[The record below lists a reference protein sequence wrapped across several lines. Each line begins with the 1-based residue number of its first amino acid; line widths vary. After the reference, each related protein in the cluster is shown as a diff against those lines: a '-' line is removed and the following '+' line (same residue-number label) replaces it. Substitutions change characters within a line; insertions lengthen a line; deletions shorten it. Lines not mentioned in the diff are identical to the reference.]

1 MLKLMKYEFRKL
13 RMVLLI
19 MLIALVVLEI
29 GFVAGYHFEKP
40 DVFGVCIALITILTF
55 AVYGYILV
63 SGVAGYYRELSN
75 RTGYM
80 IFMTP
85 RRSIEIVLSKIL
97 FTLLAAIAA
106 TLVFGA
112 AAYLDYR
119 FLVNGLNVDA
129 SVIKQAN
136 MALRMAFGNFQLS
149 LDQLAVSAVYLALTT
164 LIGIAL
170 WMCTAFL
177 SATLAATL
185 LQNKKGFWRGL
196 VSVALFFLLAWA
208 AGWLNDRLLLSA
220 GYPFESFAQ
229 VSRSILASLA
239 FNLALAG
246 VFACAS
252 AWLLDRKV
260 SL

>member
-149 LDQLAVSAVYLALTT
+149 LDHKGPVTGVFEMRRHLSCYFKGLPDFKDTRIKLVTT
-164 LIGIAL
+164 TDPQEI
-170 WMCTAFL
+170 F
-177 SATLAATL
+177 
-185 LQNKKGFWRGL
+185 
-196 VSVALFFLLAWA
+196 
-208 AGWLNDRLLLSA
+208 RLLDYVAERWGDTPLVEA
-220 GYPFESFAQ
+220 
-229 VSRSILASLA
+229 ASVYGL
-239 FNLALAG
+239 
-246 VFACAS
+246 
-252 AWLLDRKV
+252 
-260 SL
+260 